1 MNSSSQSH
9 SAADSDVT
17 TPAALRDVVARAVRR
32 YLHDLGD
39 HPAGDLYEVVLREI
53 ELPLLREV
61 MRHHDGNQS
70 RAAATLGLNRAT
82 LRKKL
87 RAHGIV

>member
-1 MNSSSQSH
+1 VNISSPSH
-9 SAADSDVT
+9 
-17 TPAALRDVVARAVRR
+17 PAAESGTAAPGALREVVARAVRR

-39 HPAGDLYEVVLREI
+39 CPAGDLYEVVLHEI
-53 ELPLLREV
+53 EPPLLREV
-61 MRHHDGNQS
+61 LRHHDGNQS
-70 RAAATLGLNRAT
+70 RAAATLGLSRAT